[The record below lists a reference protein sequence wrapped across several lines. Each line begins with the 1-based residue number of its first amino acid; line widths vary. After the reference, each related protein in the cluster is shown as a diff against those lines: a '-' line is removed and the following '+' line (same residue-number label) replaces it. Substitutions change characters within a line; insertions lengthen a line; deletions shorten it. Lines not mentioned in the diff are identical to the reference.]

1 MEIELDRTQLL
12 GSKFRIFRVFNGDFI
27 LLFGFGKTDMGLEGV
42 QHWIFIDLSLVYWKF
57 II

>member
-27 LLFGFGKTDMGLEGV
+27 LLFGFGKTDLGLEGV
-42 QHWIFIDLSLVYWKF
+42 QHLIFTD
-57 II
+57 